1 MLYDFGTSHLL
12 PAAARFGLLLL
23 LLLLPFRLH
32 SQDSLSRVLKSPL
45 ILSGMSIEERYDLD
59 VT

>member
-23 LLLLPFRLH
+23 LPFSTPITEQFVSGAH
-32 SQDSLSRVLKSPL
+32 KPF
-45 ILSGMSIEERYDLD
+45 ILSGMSIEERHDLG